1 MKAPKKL
8 FCKSQ
13 AKRECSIWRICVKS
27 GRSRVGGRISSC
39 FDYANRTRSIH
50 LSSANPS
57 QFVFCCCHVDNIRSR
72 CALVLRVNLSYP
84 RGFFFL
90 LPFFVTLLPA
100 TSLLSLLIL
109 KSMWEEYC
117 YIDSGGLFELY
128 LNICDRRALVI
139 DTVRCHISP
148 YLFIGLWHLAVWI

>member
-84 RGFFFL
+84 RVFFFSVAL
-90 LPFFVTLLPA
+90 LCYFASRHFSPLSFNIEVDVRRILLYRFWG
-100 TSLLSLLIL
+100 I
-109 KSMWEEYC
+109 
-117 YIDSGGLFELY
+117 I
-128 LNICDRRALVI
+128 
-139 DTVRCHISP
+139 
-148 YLFIGLWHLAVWI
+148 